1 MQYVPQNLIE
11 SWLSVI
17 SGTTV
22 AYILFSEQKLLPFL
36 WSWPK
41 LCMQYFSK
49 ASLSVLVYVDFEE
62 KENEWLYLLR
72 AQL

>member
-1 MQYVPQNLIE
+1 
-11 SWLSVI
+11 
-17 SGTTV
+17 
-22 AYILFSEQKLLPFL
+22 
-36 WSWPK
+36 
-41 LCMQYFSK
+41 MQYFSK